1 MFTRRAFLQA
11 LTAITSATIAGSA
24 LGRSVFSSPAPTL
37 PPIPEYCLWN
47 TPAEEFP
54 PTDDAP
60 IFRARE
66 RYSYGITDWR
76 CVTGENALTPT
87 SDAGLIA
94 ERSASSL

>member
-24 LGRSVFSSPAPTL
+24 LGRSFSFSSAPLEPKGSSSPAV
-37 PPIPEYCLWN
+37 
-47 TPAEEFP
+47 EFP
-54 PTDDAP
+54 PADDAP
-60 IFRARE
+60 TFRVQE
-66 RYSYGITDWR
+66 RYSYGITDR
-76 CVTGENALTPT
+76 RFVIRENALTPT